1 MTKENNK
8 ENNKDAKTIQDN
20 THQLSTQEEV
30 LYNTTELGRI
40 LNDLESVEQK
50 IQKNAND
57 AIEELKAENLILRK
71 LPVRLEEKLHEIIP
85 DIAEALQKQV
95 FESNFDKI
103 KKTNKA
109 IDDMMQ
115 QFDKKIAA
123 SLVEADRQIS
133 QSLAK
138 VKRLTN
144 NMVEY
149 EAGSFKKKLIICA
162 AAFAM
167 LVASCCISSYIVY
180 KKFPGRIQMRHDG
193 PMHVENSNVM
203 LHYPT
208 IGKIDGTNNKKIG
221 K

>member
-1 MTKENNK
+1 MLTKQEKSDNVKYEEQNLSMITKELRSQT
-8 ENNKDAKTIQDN
+8 KDLEKQIKAMQDN
-20 THQLSTQEEV
+20 NLILWKLPDNLSEA
-30 LYNTTELGRI
+30 LKATTPDIASELQKRI
-40 LNDLESVEQK
+40 FQSNIDK
-50 IQKNAND
+50 IQKAN
-57 AIEELKAENLILRK
+57 E
-71 LPVRLEEKLHEIIP
+71 
-85 DIAEALQKQV
+85 
-95 FESNFDKI
+95 
-103 KKTNKA
+103 A
-109 IDDMMQ
+109 IDDMMH
-115 QFDKKIAA
+115 QFDKKINA

-149 EAGSFKKKLIICA
+149 ESGSFKKKLIIYA
-162 AAFAM
+162 AAFVM

-193 PMHVENSNVM
+193 PMHVENSSVM

-208 IGKIDGTNNKKIG
+208 IGKIEGTNNKKLG

>member
-1 MTKENNK
+1 MGNMTTKKEKTDNVKYEEQNLSMITKELK
-8 ENNKDAKTIQDN
+8 SQTKDLAKQIQTMQDN
-20 THQLSTQEEV
+20 NLILWKLPDNLSEA
-30 LYNTTELGRI
+30 LKATTPDIASELQKRI
-40 LNDLESVEQK
+40 FQSNIDK
-50 IQKNAND
+50 IQK
-57 AIEELKAENLILRK
+57 
-71 LPVRLEEKLHEIIP
+71 
-85 DIAEALQKQV
+85 
-95 FESNFDKI
+95 
-103 KKTNKA
+103 TNEA
-109 IDDMMQ
+109 IDNMMQ

-123 SLVEADRQIS
+123 SFVEADRQIS

-144 NMVEY
+144 NMAEY
-149 EAGSFKKKLIICA
+149 ESGSFKKKLIICA

-193 PMHVENSNVM
+193 PMHVENSSVM

>member
-1 MTKENNK
+1 MLTKQEKSDHVKYEEQNLSMITKELRSQT
-8 ENNKDAKTIQDN
+8 KDLEKQIKAMQDN
-20 THQLSTQEEV
+20 NLILWKLPDNLSEA
-30 LYNTTELGRI
+30 LKATTPDIASELQKRI
-40 LNDLESVEQK
+40 FQSNIDK
-50 IQKNAND
+50 IQKAN
-57 AIEELKAENLILRK
+57 E
-71 LPVRLEEKLHEIIP
+71 
-85 DIAEALQKQV
+85 
-95 FESNFDKI
+95 
-103 KKTNKA
+103 A
-109 IDDMMQ
+109 IDDMMH
-115 QFDKKIAA
+115 QFDKKINA

-149 EAGSFKKKLIICA
+149 ESGSFKKKLIIYA
-162 AAFAM
+162 AAFVM

-193 PMHVENSNVM
+193 PMHVENSSVM

-208 IGKIDGTNNKKIG
+208 IGKIEGTNNKKLG

>member
-1 MTKENNK
+1 MSTKK
-8 ENNKDAKTIQDN
+8 EKSDNVKYEEQNLSMITRELKSQTKDLAKQIQAMQDN
-20 THQLSTQEEV
+20 NLILWKLPDNLSEA
-30 LYNTTELGRI
+30 LKTTTPDIASELQKRI
-40 LNDLESVEQK
+40 FQSNIDK
-50 IQKNAND
+50 IQKAN
-57 AIEELKAENLILRK
+57 E
-71 LPVRLEEKLHEIIP
+71 
-85 DIAEALQKQV
+85 
-95 FESNFDKI
+95 
-103 KKTNKA
+103 A

-115 QFDKKIAA
+115 QFDKKINA

-149 EAGSFKKKLIICA
+149 EAGSFKKKLVTCA

-193 PMHVENSNVM
+193 PMHVENSSVM

>member
-1 MTKENNK
+1 MSTKKEKSDNVKYEEQNLSMITKELRSQT
-8 ENNKDAKTIQDN
+8 KDLAKQIQAMQDN
-20 THQLSTQEEV
+20 NLILWKLPDNLSEA
-30 LYNTTELGRI
+30 LKATTPDIASELQKRI
-40 LNDLESVEQK
+40 FQSNIDK
-50 IQKNAND
+50 IQKAN
-57 AIEELKAENLILRK
+57 E
-71 LPVRLEEKLHEIIP
+71 
-85 DIAEALQKQV
+85 
-95 FESNFDKI
+95 
-103 KKTNKA
+103 A

-115 QFDKKIAA
+115 QFNKKINA

-149 EAGSFKKKLIICA
+149 EAGSFKKKLLTCA
-162 AAFAM
+162 AAFTM

-180 KKFPGRIQMRHDG
+180 KKFPGRIHMRHDG
-193 PMHVENSNVM
+193 PIHVENSSVM

>member
-1 MTKENNK
+1 MPTKKEKTDNVKYEEQNLSMITKELKNQT
-8 ENNKDAKTIQDN
+8 KDLEKQIQAMQDN
-20 THQLSTQEEV
+20 NLILWKLPDNLSET
-30 LYNTTELGRI
+30 LKATTPDIASELQKRI
-40 LNDLESVEQK
+40 FQSNIDK
-50 IQKNAND
+50 IQKAN
-57 AIEELKAENLILRK
+57 E
-71 LPVRLEEKLHEIIP
+71 
-85 DIAEALQKQV
+85 
-95 FESNFDKI
+95 
-103 KKTNKA
+103 A

-115 QFDKKIAA
+115 QFDKKIKA

-133 QSLAK
+133 QSLSQ

-149 EAGSFKKKLIICA
+149 EAGSFRKKLIICA

-180 KKFPGRIQMRHDG
+180 KKFPGRIHMRHDG
-193 PMHVENSNVM
+193 PMHIENSSVM

-208 IGKIDGTNNKKIG
+208 IGKIDGTNNKKVG

>member
-1 MTKENNK
+1 MGNMTTKKEKTDNVKYEEQNLSMITKELK
-8 ENNKDAKTIQDN
+8 SQTKDLAKQIQTMQDN
-20 THQLSTQEEV
+20 NLILWKLPDNLSEA
-30 LYNTTELGRI
+30 LKATTPDIASELQKRI
-40 LNDLESVEQK
+40 FQSNIDK
-50 IQKNAND
+50 IQK
-57 AIEELKAENLILRK
+57 
-71 LPVRLEEKLHEIIP
+71 
-85 DIAEALQKQV
+85 
-95 FESNFDKI
+95 
-103 KKTNKA
+103 TNEA
-109 IDDMMQ
+109 IDNMMQ

-123 SLVEADRQIS
+123 SFVEADRQIS

-144 NMVEY
+144 NMAEY
-149 EAGSFKKKLIICA
+149 ESGSFKKKLIICA

-208 IGKIDGTNNKKIG
+208 IGKIDGTNNKKII

>member
-1 MTKENNK
+1 MGNMTTKKEKTDNVKYEEQNLSMITKELK
-8 ENNKDAKTIQDN
+8 SQTKDLAKQIQTMQDN
-20 THQLSTQEEV
+20 NLILWKLPDNLSEA
-30 LYNTTELGRI
+30 LKATTPDIASELQKRI
-40 LNDLESVEQK
+40 FQSNIDK
-50 IQKNAND
+50 IQK
-57 AIEELKAENLILRK
+57 
-71 LPVRLEEKLHEIIP
+71 
-85 DIAEALQKQV
+85 
-95 FESNFDKI
+95 
-103 KKTNKA
+103 TNEA
-109 IDDMMQ
+109 IDNMMQ

-138 VKRLTN
+138 VNRLTN
-144 NMVEY
+144 NMAEY

>member
-1 MTKENNK
+1 MEI
-8 ENNKDAKTIQDN
+8 APDN
-20 THQLSTQEEV
+20 LSEA
-30 LYNTTELGRI
+30 LKATTPDIASELQKRI
-40 LNDLESVEQK
+40 FQSNIDK
-50 IQKNAND
+50 IQKAN
-57 AIEELKAENLILRK
+57 E
-71 LPVRLEEKLHEIIP
+71 
-85 DIAEALQKQV
+85 
-95 FESNFDKI
+95 
-103 KKTNKA
+103 A

-115 QFDKKIAA
+115 QFDKKINA

-193 PMHVENSNVM
+193 PMHVENSSVM

-208 IGKIDGTNNKKIG
+208 IGKINRRYK
-221 K
+221 

>member
-1 MTKENNK
+1 MSTKKEKTDNVKYEEQNLSMITKELK
-8 ENNKDAKTIQDN
+8 SQTKDLAKQIQIMQDN
-20 THQLSTQEEV
+20 
-30 LYNTTELGRI
+30 
-40 LNDLESVEQK
+40 
-50 IQKNAND
+50 
-57 AIEELKAENLILRK
+57 NLILWK
-71 LPVRLEEKLHEIIP
+71 LPDNLSEALKATTP
-85 DIAEALQKQV
+85 DIASELQKRIFQ
-95 FESNFDKI
+95 SNIDKVQ
-103 KKTNKA
+103 KANEA

-115 QFDKKIAA
+115 QFDKKINA

-193 PMHVENSNVM
+193 PMHVENSSVM